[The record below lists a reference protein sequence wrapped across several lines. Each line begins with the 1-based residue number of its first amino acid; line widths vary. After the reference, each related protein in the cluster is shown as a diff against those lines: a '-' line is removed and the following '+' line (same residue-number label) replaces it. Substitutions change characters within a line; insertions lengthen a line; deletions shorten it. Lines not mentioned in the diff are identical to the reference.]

1 MILDLWNNAGFS
13 VNIGFLLVKKAIW
26 KTRNK
31 MCFKDKSVQ
40 DPAYIVCYACALMSY
55 WAGLYLNDD
64 KEALVAG
71 VNTMLKIAMQLTKKK
86 QKSDDQ
92 KLLEDNGGS
101 SGAT

>member
-1 MILDLWNNAGFS
+1 
-13 VNIGFLLVKKAIW
+13 
-26 KTRNK
+26 
-31 MCFKDKSVQ
+31 
-40 DPAYIVCYACALMSY
+40 MSY

-71 VNTMLKIAMQLTKKK
+71 VNTMLKIAMQLTKKQ